1 MQSQSLELDYSIPLS
16 ERMGYILQ
24 SMQNPYCFTVGD
36 ISVRV
41 SFTDDAP
48 DLQSRMSR
56 WLCRKI
62 SG

>member
-1 MQSQSLELDYSIPLS
+1 MQSQSFALDYSIPLS
-16 ERMGYILQ
+16 ERVAYILQ
-24 SMQNPYCFTVGD
+24 GATDPYRFTVGD

-41 SFTDDAP
+41 SFTDNAP

>member
-1 MQSQSLELDYSIPLS
+1 MQSQSFELDYSLPLS

-36 ISVRV
+36 ITVNL
-41 SFTDDAP
+41 SFSENAA

-56 WLCRKI
+56 WLCRKA
-62 SG
+62 GG

>member
-1 MQSQSLELDYSIPLS
+1 MQSQSFELDYSIPLS
-16 ERMGYILQ
+16 ERVAYILQ
-24 SMQNPYCFTVGD
+24 GDTDPYRFTVGD

-41 SFTDDAP
+41 SFTDNAP

>member
-1 MQSQSLELDYSIPLS
+1 MQSESIELDYSIPLL
-16 ERMGYILQ
+16 ERGKYVL
-24 SMQNPYCFTVGD
+24 SRHPNPYCFTVGD
-36 ISVRV
+36 ITVNL
-41 SFTDDAP
+41 SFSENAA

>member
-1 MQSQSLELDYSIPLS
+1 MQSQSFELDYSIPLS
-16 ERMGYILQ
+16 ERVAHILQ
-24 SMQNPYCFTVGD
+24 GATDPYRFTVGD

-41 SFTDDAP
+41 SFTDNVP

-56 WLCRKI
+56 WLCRKA